1 MPKGSVA
8 GAADKVGMRAGDTIR
23 VAVTVGLGDTP
34 AALKVMT
41 QEWLP
46 TVAAA
51 AFTEA
56 VTVTGVAPDA
66 GAKFSQAQSEP
77 SADV

>member
-1 MPKGSVA
+1 M
-8 GAADKVGMRAGDTIR
+8 R

-34 AALKVMT
+34 EALKVMT

-56 VTVTGVAPDA
+56 VTVTGVAPEA
-66 GAKFSQAQSEP
+66 GPKFSQAQSEP
-77 SADV
+77 SADA